1 MNFLPSAKQLLIG
14 LPQKEQAQVS
24 EDTMYFRMRTQL
36 LGYDVPS
43 GKSVQKQKRFQA
55 DKLLPTK

>member
-1 MNFLPSAKQLLIG
+1 MNFLPAAKQLLIG
-14 LPQKEQAQVS
+14 LPQKEQAQGFG
-24 EDTMYFRMRTQL
+24 DKMYFRMLIQL

-43 GKSVQKQKRFQA
+43 GKSVQKQKRCQA